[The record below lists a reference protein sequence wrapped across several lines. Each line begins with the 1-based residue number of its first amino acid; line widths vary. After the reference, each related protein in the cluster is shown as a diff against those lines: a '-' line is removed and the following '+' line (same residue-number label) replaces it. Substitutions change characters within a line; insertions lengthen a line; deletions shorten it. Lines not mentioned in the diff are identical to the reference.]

1 MTGPILIAAGGT
13 GGHLFPAEALAV
25 ALAKRG
31 VAVHLA
37 TDERALQYGKAFPA
51 EAIHPIPSATLK
63 SRSPFALAGTVLTLG
78 RGFLRAAG
86 LIRRLRPAAVVGFGG
101 YPTVP
106 PVLAATV
113 LRVPSLIHEQNG
125 VLGRAN
131 RLLAPRVT
139 AIGTGMAAVKGLA
152 GPLAAKARHVGN
164 PIRPAVLAAAA
175 PYDAPRPGGPF
186 RLLVTG
192 GSQGARVMS
201 DVVPAAV
208 AALEPELRARI
219 EIVQQARGE
228 DLERARA
235 AYAAAG
241 VKAECEAFFADLPA
255 RIAAAHLVIGRA
267 GASTVA
273 ELAVIGRPS
282 MLVPLPHALDQD
294 QASNAETLTRAGAAE
309 TVDQARFTPAF
320 VADRLSEHMR
330 DTKSLSDSAEAA
342 RKLGIPDAAER
353 FADLVLETAR
363 R

>member
-1 MTGPILIAAGGT
+1 MSRPILLAAGGT

-25 ALAKRG
+25 ALAARG
-31 VAVHLA
+31 VEVHLA

-51 EAIHPIPSATLK
+51 AAIHPIPSATLK
-63 SRSPFALAGTVLTLG
+63 SKSPAAVAATLFALG
-78 RGFLRAAG
+78 RGFLRSVA
-86 LIRRLRPAAVVGFGG
+86 LVRSLKPAAVVGFGG

-106 PVLAATV
+106 PLLAASV
-113 LRVPSLIHEQNG
+113 LGVPTLIHEQNG

-131 RLLAPRVT
+131 RLLAGRVT
-139 AIGTGMAAVKGLA
+139 AIGTGMVEVKGLS

-164 PIRPAVLAAAA
+164 PIRPAVLAART
-175 PYDAPRPGGPF
+175 PYDEPHPEGPF

-208 AALEPELRARI
+208 AALPPEFRARI
-219 EIVQQARGE
+219 TVVQQARGE
-228 DLERARA
+228 DLDRARA

-241 VKAECEAFFADLPA
+241 VTAECEPFFGDLPA

-282 MLVPLPHALDQD
+282 ILVPLPHALDQD
-294 QASNAETLTRAGAAE
+294 QASNAASLTRAGAAE
-309 TVDQARFTPAF
+309 TVDQALFTPAF
-320 VADRLSEHMR
+320 LVRRLSELMS

-342 RKLGIPDAAER
+342 RRLGIPDAAER
-353 FADLVLETAR
+353 FADLVTETAAR
-363 R
+363 